1 MTKSTKTLF
10 ILLVVCV
17 IAQMNAH
24 AQVSFGKPEKINDN
38 WLFLL
43 ADDPGAKNRD
53 FDDSKWRKLDL
64 PHDWSVE
71 VLASPTLA
79 SCTGYLPGGIG
90 WYRKHVSISEAKK
103 GEKIYLYFEG
113 VYNRSEV
120 YVNGNRVGG
129 RPNGYIPFLCDIT
142 SFVQFGS
149 ENVIAVRVDHSQSAD
164 SRWYTGSG
172 IYRNVFLVTANPVHI
187 AQWGVFCQATNV
199 SGNEASLNVQVE
211 INNTS
216 GAEAKLEIRCS
227 LLDAEGKAV
236 AKATSRLLAKSGEK
250 SSVKSDLKVKT
261 PVLWGLQNPYLY
273 QLKTEVSQNGQVIDQ
288 CTTPV
293 GIRTIQYD
301 ADKGFALN
309 GEWLKMKGVCIHHDA
324 GCLGAAVPVKVW
336 ERRLKNLRE
345 IGCNAIRMSHN
356 PQSPELY
363 DLCDQMGFLVMD
375 EAFDEWKFP
384 KKKWL
389 TGWNKGTPGFEGTA
403 DFFEEWSERDLADMV
418 LCNRNHPS
426 IVMWSIGNE
435 IDYPNDPFSH
445 PVLDHGTINQP
456 VYGGYLPN
464 NPPAKILGDIARRLA
479 TTVRRLDQ
487 LRPVTAALAGVIMS
501 NETEY
506 PGALDVVGY
515 NYTEDRYEMDH
526 QKYPDR
532 VIYGSENGQSMG
544 AWKSVRDREHIFAQF
559 LWIGI
564 DYLGEAHEWPSRGS
578 QSGLLDLAGFRKPR
592 GWFRYALWSDK
603 PACSLGTYPT
613 PENPKNLSIDAWPIW
628 NYQPGEK
635 IRVVCYT
642 NCQKAKLLLNG
653 KRVGEMKDYDDE
665 TGMVFWDIPYAA
677 GKLEVIGFNNG
688 QEAGRFQIQSSE
700 RPAVITASTGDKTL
714 DKAKDL
720 AQIEI
725 QVTDE
730 NGVPVMLSDDEI
742 TCTIEG
748 PAKLLGLESGNNK
761 DMGNY
766 TDKVQR
772 AYHGRL
778 LAYVQTT
785 GEVGKVK
792 VSFTAPWL
800 KPAEIIIDV
809 K

>member
-1 MTKSTKTLF
+1 MLKSTKNLF
-10 ILLVVCV
+10 ILILACWLFQ
-17 IAQMNAH
+17 INIFAR
-24 AQVSFGKPEKINDN
+24 VSFGNPEKINDN

-43 ADDPGAKNRD
+43 ADDPKAMNRD

-71 VLASPTLA
+71 GPASPTLA

-90 WYRKHVSISEAKK
+90 WYRKHILLSEAKK

-120 YVNGNRVGG
+120 YVNGNKVGG

-142 SFVQFGS
+142 PFVEFNA
-149 ENVIAVRVDHSQSAD
+149 ENTIAVRVDHSRSAD

-187 AQWGVFCQATNV
+187 GRWGVFCRTANV
-199 SGNEASLNVQVE
+199 TGNEASLDVQVE
-211 INNTS
+211 INNT
-216 GAEAKLEIRCS
+216 GRAEAKPEIRLS
-227 LLDAEGKAV
+227 LLDAEGETV
-236 AKATSRLLAKSGEK
+236 AKRTTRLLVGAGEK
-250 SSVKSDLKVKT
+250 KSVKSDLKVKK

-273 QLKTEVSQNGQVIDQ
+273 RLKTEVFQNGQIIDQ

-293 GIRTIQYD
+293 GIRTIRFD

-309 GEWLKMKGVCIHHDA
+309 GEWIKMKGVCIHHDA

-389 TGWNKGTPGFEGTA
+389 TGWNKGTPGFEGNA

-445 PVLDHGTINQP
+445 PILDHGTINQP

-464 NPPAKILGDIARRLA
+464 NPPAEILGDIAQRLA
-479 TTVRRLDQ
+479 TTVRKIDPS
-487 LRPVTAALAGVIMS
+487 RPVTAALAGVIMS
-501 NETEY
+501 NETGY

-515 NYTEDRYEMDH
+515 NYTENRYVMDR
-526 QKYPDR
+526 QKYPKR
-532 VIYGSENGQSMG
+532 IIYGSENRQSME
-544 AWKSVRDREHIFAQF
+544 AWKSVRDMENIFAQF
-559 LWIGI
+559 LWVGI
-564 DYLGEAHEWPSRGS
+564 DFLGEAREWPSRGS
-578 QSGLLDLAGFRKPR
+578 QSGLIDLAGFRKPR
-592 GWFRYALWSDK
+592 GWFRHVLWNGK
-603 PACSLGTYPT
+603 PACYLGTYPA
-613 PENPKNLSIDAWPIW
+613 PEDPKNLSIEAWPVW
-628 NYQPGEK
+628 NYQNGEK

-642 NCQKAKLLLNG
+642 NCQKSKLLLNG
-653 KRVGEMKDYDDE
+653 KQVGEMKDYDDE
-665 TGMVFWDIPYAA
+665 TGMVFWDIPHAK

-688 QEAGRFQIQSSE
+688 QEACRFQIQSSE
-700 RPAVITASTGDKTL
+700 RPAIITATTGDNTL

-725 QVTDE
+725 QVTDDT
-730 NGVPVMLSDDEI
+730 GVPVMLSDDEI
-742 TCTIEG
+742 SCTVEG

-761 DMGNY
+761 DMSNY
-766 TDKVQR
+766 TDNVQR

-778 LAYVQTT
+778 LAYIQTN
-785 GEVGKVK
+785 GAAGKVK

-800 KPAEIIIDV
+800 KPAEVIIDV